1 MTDENSF
8 SAFKRKVLVLFAH
21 PSLDRSEVNGP
32 MAEAAAGMEGITL
45 VDLYA
50 EYPDFRIN
58 VDREQKRLLGHDVI
72 VFQHPLYWYST
83 PAILKEWQDLVLG
96 HGFAYGSGGNKLHG
110 KVFLDALT
118 AGGLEAAYRTEG
130 YNHFTIGQLLQ
141 PLEQTANLCGMT
153 WLPPFA
159 LFGARLAVEE
169 DRVKHHVA
177 DWART
182 LEALRDGRL
191 DLNRA
196 RGFEKLNDCLAEV
209 IVEES

>member
-1 MTDENSF
+1 MADNSF
-8 SAFKRKVLVLFAH
+8 SAFNRNVLVLFAH
-21 PSLDRSEVNGP
+21 PSPGRSEVNGP
-32 MAEAAAGMEGITL
+32 MARAASGIDGVTL

-50 EYPDFRIN
+50 EYPDFRID
-58 VDREQKRLLGHDVI
+58 VDREQKRLLENDVV

-83 PAILKEWQDLVLG
+83 PAILKEWQDLVLEY
-96 HGFAYGSGGNKLHG
+96 GFAYGTGGNKLHG

-118 AGGLEAAYRTEG
+118 AGGLEDAYRDKG

-141 PLEQTANLCGMT
+141 PLEQTANLCGMA

-169 DRVKHHVA
+169 NRVDQHVA
-177 DWART
+177 DWVRT

-191 DLNRA
+191 DLQKA
-196 RGFEKLNDCLAEV
+196 KGFGKLNDCLDTV
-209 IVEES
+209 IGEES

>member
-1 MTDENSF
+1 MV
-8 SAFKRKVLVLFAH
+8 R
-21 PSLDRSEVNGP
+21 
-32 MAEAAAGMEGITL
+32 AAAGIDGVTL

-50 EYPDFRIN
+50 EYPDFRID
-58 VDREQKRLLGHDVI
+58 VDREQERLLDNDII
-72 VFQHPLYWYST
+72 VFQHPLNWYST
-83 PAILKEWQDLVLG
+83 PAILKEWQDLVLEY
-96 HGFAYGSGGNKLHG
+96 GFAYGSGGNKLQG

-118 AGGLEAAYRTEG
+118 AGGLEDAYRDKG

-169 DRVKHHVA
+169 NRVDQHVA
-177 DWART
+177 DWVRT

-191 DLNRA
+191 DVRKA
-196 RGFEKLNDCLAEV
+196 KDFGKLNDCLDTV
-209 IVEES
+209 IGEES

>member
-1 MTDENSF
+1 MADTSF
-8 SAFKRKVLVLFAH
+8 TAFKRNVLVLFAH
-21 PSLDRSEVNGP
+21 PSPGRSEVNGP
-32 MAEAAAGMEGITL
+32 MAQAAAGIDGVTL

-58 VDREQKRLLGHDVI
+58 VDREQKRLLDHDVI

-83 PAILKEWQDLVLG
+83 PAILKEWQDLVLEY
-96 HGFAYGSGGNKLHG
+96 GFAYGSGGNKLHG

-118 AGGLEAAYRTEG
+118 AGGLEDAYRDKG

-141 PLEQTANLCGMT
+141 PLEQTADLCGMT

-159 LFGARLAVEE
+159 LFGARLAVDEG
-169 DRVKHHVA
+169 RVEQHVA
-177 DWART
+177 DWVRT

-191 DLNRA
+191 DLQKA
-196 RGFEKLNDCLAEV
+196 KDFGKLNDCLDSV
-209 IVEES
+209 IGEGS

>member
-1 MTDENSF
+1 MAETTF
-8 SAFKRKVLVLFAH
+8 SAFKRSVLILFAH
-21 PSLDRSEVNGP
+21 PSPGRSEVNGP
-32 MAEAAAGMEGITL
+32 MAQAAARIDGVTL

-58 VDREQKRLLGHDVI
+58 VDREQKRLLDHDVI

-83 PAILKEWQDLVLG
+83 PAILKEWQDLVLEY
-96 HGFAYGSGGNKLHG
+96 GFAYGSGGNKLHG

-118 AGGLEAAYRTEG
+118 AGGLEDAYRDKG

-141 PLEQTANLCGMT
+141 PLEQTANLCGMN

-159 LFGARLAVEE
+159 LFGARLAIEE
-169 DRVKHHVA
+169 NRVDQHVA
-177 DWART
+177 DWVRT

-191 DLNRA
+191 DLHKA
-196 RGFEKLNDCLAEV
+196 KDFGKLNDCLDTVIGEV
-209 IVEES
+209 S

>member
-1 MTDENSF
+1 MAADRSF
-8 SAFKRKVLVLFAH
+8 ITFKRKVLVLFAH
-21 PSLDRSEVNGP
+21 PSPDRSEVNWP
-32 MAEAAAGMEGITL
+32 MMQATAGVEGVTL

-50 EYPDFRIN
+50 EYPDFRID
-58 VDREQKRLLGHDVI
+58 VDREQQRLLDHDVL

-83 PAILKEWQDLVLG
+83 PAILKEWQDLVLE

-118 AGGLEAAYRTEG
+118 AGGLEAAYRAEG

-141 PLEQTANLCGMT
+141 PLQQTADLCGMT

-169 DRVKHHVA
+169 NRVGQHVA
-177 DWART
+177 DWVRT

-191 DLNRA
+191 DLRRA
-196 RGFEKLNDCLAEV
+196 REYAKLNDCLDIV
-209 IVEES
+209 IGGGE

>member
-1 MTDENSF
+1 MV
-8 SAFKRKVLVLFAH
+8 R
-21 PSLDRSEVNGP
+21 
-32 MAEAAAGMEGITL
+32 AAAGIDGVTL

-50 EYPDFRIN
+50 EYPDFRID
-58 VDREQKRLLGHDVI
+58 VDREQERLLDNDII

-83 PAILKEWQDLVLG
+83 PAILKEWQDLVLEY
-96 HGFAYGSGGNKLHG
+96 GFAYGSGGNKLHG

-118 AGGLEAAYRTEG
+118 AGGLEDAYRDKG

-141 PLEQTANLCGMT
+141 PLEQTANLCGMA

-169 DRVKHHVA
+169 NRVDQHVA
-177 DWART
+177 DWVRT

-191 DLNRA
+191 DLLKA
-196 RGFEKLNDCLAEV
+196 KGFGKLNDCLDTV
-209 IVEES
+209 IGEES